1 MVRCKLIL
9 DNFPNIYRIATV
21 FCFATGI
28 LWPNVKCYVYLFFTS
43 RKIETR
49 CKTYSIFFFTSGIF
63 STDVKPLLLSHICT
77 SGIKQI
83 LSCKMFVRQKIILIF

>member
-9 DNFPNIYRIATV
+9 DNIHDNYMTATV
-21 FCFATGI
+21 FSFASRI
-28 LWPNVKCYVYLFFTS
+28 LWSNVKCYVYLFFTS